1 MINIHLEFTWSKDM
15 AIQESLSLK
24 DARVRREFVR
34 QTFEEGL
41 CILRFFLFHT
51 CLQLEMIRVLIKFYC
66 PGWAFIIIH
75 LTKVWMDLAAWI
87 RVLHKICKKNF
98 RTTNLWQVEK
108 TIETVQK
115 VNTFFL
121 TKRSSFY

>member
-15 AIQESLSLK
+15 AIQESLSKREHEWEESLCAKLLRK
-24 DARVRREFVR
+24 DCVH
-34 QTFEEGL
+34 L
-41 CILRFFLFHT
+41 DFFLFHT
-51 CLQLEMIRVLIKFYC
+51 CFQLEMIRVLIKFYC

-75 LTKVWMDLAAWI
+75 LTKVWMDLVASI